1 MNDDQ
6 KAQLFANTAANLQ
19 GVEEFIQRRHI
30 LHCYLADPAY
40 GEGVA
45 KALGLTLDGMDLSNP
60 YVKSTVSNA

>member
-1 MNDDQ
+1 MSAEQ
-6 KAQLFANTAANLQ
+6 KEALFQNTAENLQ

-60 YVKSTVSNA
+60 YLTKVGQ

>member
-1 MNDDQ
+1 MTADE
-6 KAQLFANTAANLQ
+6 KARLFQNTADNLQ

-60 YVKSTVSNA
+60 YTK